1 MKKQTFIQKH
11 GSYIIDYAFCIMTIV
26 AVILHYI
33 KDEDYTVLLAPF
45 ALYSF
50 VVTQRLKS
58 LRNGLLAI
66 LKKYNIDP
74 NET

>member
-11 GSYIIDYAFCIMTIV
+11 GGYIIDYAFCIMAII
-26 AVILHYI
+26 AVILHYV
-33 KDEDYTVLLAPF
+33 KEEDYTVLLAPF

-50 VVTQRLKS
+50 VVTQRFKY
-58 LRNGLLAI
+58 LRNELFVI